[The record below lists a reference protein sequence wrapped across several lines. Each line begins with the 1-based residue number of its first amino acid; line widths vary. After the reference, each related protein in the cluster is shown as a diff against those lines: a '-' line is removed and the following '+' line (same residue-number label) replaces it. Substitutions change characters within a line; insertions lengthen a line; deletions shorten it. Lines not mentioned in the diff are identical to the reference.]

1 MEPHPDAVVPDAAS
15 VAASEPGPAPA
26 AGPAPGSSPPGEV
39 LDDPFRPSG
48 QEAALEPPPDQVET
62 PSGFLSPAPPRRGF
76 ESALVRLIATAGVI
90 GIGTAV
96 GAILVANHVTGWIT
110 GLVVSTLS
118 VVLAAVLWRSRR
130 L

>member
-1 MEPHPDAVVPDAAS
+1 MEHQSSTAA
-15 VAASEPGPAPA
+15 P
-26 AGPAPGSSPPGEV
+26 EV
-39 LDDPFRPSG
+39 FDNPFKLSG
-48 QEAALEPPPDQVET
+48 QEASLEHVADPD
-62 PSGFLSPAPPRRGF
+62 PAAAGFLSPAPPRRRL

-96 GAILVANHVTGWIT
+96 GAILAADQVAGWIT
-110 GLVVSTLS
+110 GLVVSAVS

>member
-1 MEPHPDAVVPDAAS
+1 MEHQSSTAA
-15 VAASEPGPAPA
+15 P
-26 AGPAPGSSPPGEV
+26 EV
-39 LDDPFRPSG
+39 FDNPFKLSG
-48 QEAALEPPPDQVET
+48 QEASLEHGADQD
-62 PSGFLSPAPPRRGF
+62 PAAAGFLSPAPPRRRF

-96 GAILVANHVTGWIT
+96 GAILAANEVAGWIT
-110 GLVVSTLS
+110 GLVVSAVS